1 MNCNVSHD
9 IVDQFFL
16 KNFLTLI
23 RLPFFDINNKEG
35 IKNIQSN
42 NSKRNSNSSQEQIR
56 FFKFLQKQ
64 IPAAD
69 S

>member
-1 MNCNVSHD
+1 MNCNVSDD

-16 KNFLTLI
+16 KIFLTLI

-35 IKNIQSN
+35 IKNMQNN

-64 IPAAD
+64 IQPAN